1 MDQYESKHEEIPCGQ
16 LMHLALEVNYQIIEY
31 RNNNKL
37 ENDPQQKL
45 KSFGL
50 PLICAL

>member
-31 RNNNKL
+31 RNNNKTRL
-37 ENDPQQKL
+37 HVYEKGPN
-45 KSFGL
+45 
-50 PLICAL
+50 